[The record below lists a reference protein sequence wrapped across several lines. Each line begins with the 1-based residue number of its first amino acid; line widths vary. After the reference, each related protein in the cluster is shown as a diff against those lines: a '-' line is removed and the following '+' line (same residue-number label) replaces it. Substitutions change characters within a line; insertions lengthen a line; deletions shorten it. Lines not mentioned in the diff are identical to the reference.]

1 MTSLKEYNKKNNE
14 EYMQQIGRLN
24 DKEKQLVM
32 DNFKIEKLVK
42 LARQKNKLNCLIF
55 DKDCTEVYL
64 VCDSIDE
71 YIAMDKGYQGK
82 FFVSTKDDFFAKY
95 FEFYN
100 YDLGKLAKKLDME
113 EGTIFYNILT
123 GSNFYDYWNRFF
135 SEKYSRLNLD
145 KVFPDVYYN
154 DTRYNNNIK
163 VFSELPIDKQNL
175 IKSSFSYEDIV
186 KAYYISE
193 SKPIILFDTLTRP
206 VCMVMNGGDTK
217 DFMNN
222 QIIYR
227 TPTHL
232 IEFELVMYRFN
243 ISDMIKPLHYHTLE
257 FYFDSLLK
265 YAPKLETDQPEFY
278 SNVYHYD
285 SFVVSFNQEPVL

>member
-1 MTSLKEYNKKNNE
+1 MTSLKEYNKKNNK

-24 DKEKQLVM
+24 DKQKQLVM

-42 LARQKNKLNCLIF
+42 LAGQKNTRNCLIF
-55 DKDCTEVYL
+55 DKDGTEVYL

-71 YIAMDKGYQGK
+71 YIDINKSYQGK
-82 FFVSTKDDFFAKY
+82 FFVSTTDDFFGKY

-113 EGTIFYNILT
+113 EGTILSNIVA

-135 SEKYSRLNLD
+135 FEKYSKVNLD
-145 KVFPDVYYN
+145 NVFPDVYYN
-154 DTRYNNNIK
+154 DTRYNKIK
-163 VFSELPIDKQNL
+163 CFSKLSIEKQSL

-186 KAYYISE
+186 KAFYISE
-193 SKPIILFDTLTRP
+193 SKPIILFDTLTKP
-206 VCMVMNGGDTK
+206 VCMVMNGGETK

-227 TPTHL
+227 TPTQL
-232 IEFELVMYRFN
+232 MEYELVNYRFN
-243 ISDMIKPLHYHTLE
+243 ISDMIKPLQYYTLE
-257 FYFDSLLK
+257 FYFDKLLE

-278 SNVYHYD
+278 RNVYHYD

>member
-1 MTSLKEYNKKNNE
+1 MTSLKEYNKKNNK
-14 EYMQQIGRLN
+14 EYTQQIGRLN
-24 DKEKQLVM
+24 DKQKQLVM

-42 LARQKNKLNCLIF
+42 LAGHKDTRNCLIF
-55 DKDCTEVYL
+55 DKDGTEVYL
-64 VCDSIDE
+64 VCDSVDE
-71 YIAMDKGYQGK
+71 YIDMNKSYQGK
-82 FFVSTKDDFFAKY
+82 FFVSTIDDFFGKY

-100 YDLGKLAKKLDME
+100 YDLCKLAKKLDME
-113 EGTIFYNILT
+113 EGTIFHNIVA

-135 SEKYSRLNLD
+135 FEKYSKVNLD

-154 DTRYNNNIK
+154 DTRYNKIK
-163 VFSELPIDKQNL
+163 GFSELPIDKQSL

-193 SKPIILFDTLTRP
+193 SKPIILFDTLTKP
-206 VCMVMNGGDTK
+206 ICMVMNGGETK

-227 TPTHL
+227 TTTQL
-232 IEFELVMYRFN
+232 MEYELVNYRFN
-243 ISDMIKPLHYHTLE
+243 ISDMIKPLGYYTLD

-278 SNVYHYD
+278 NNVYHYD
-285 SFVVSFNQEPVL
+285 SFVVGFNEDPVL

>member
-1 MTSLKEYNKKNNE
+1 MTSLKEYNKKNNK
-14 EYMQQIGRLN
+14 EYMQQIGMLN
-24 DKEKQLVM
+24 DKKKQLVM

-42 LARQKNKLNCLIF
+42 LAGQKNKVNCLIF

-64 VCDSIDE
+64 VCESIDD

-82 FFVSTKDDFFAKY
+82 FFVSTIDDFCTKY

-100 YDLGKLAKKLDME
+100 YDLDKIAEKLNFNKGAFLFNLIGASD
-113 EGTIFYNILT
+113 
-123 GSNFYDYWNRFF
+123 FYDYWNRLF
-135 SEKYSRLNLD
+135 SEKYSMVRLD
-145 KVFPDVYYN
+145 EVFPDVYYN
-154 DTRYNNNIK
+154 DTRYNNIK
-163 VFSELPIDKQNL
+163 GFSELPIDKQSL

-186 KAYYISE
+186 KAYHISE
-193 SKPIILFDTLTRP
+193 SKPIILFDTLTKP
-206 VCMVMNGGDTK
+206 VCMVINVEETK
-217 DFMNN
+217 ELMNN

-227 TPTHL
+227 TPTQL
-232 IEFELVMYRFN
+232 MEYELVNYKFN
-243 ISDMIKPLHYHTLE
+243 ISDMIKPLHYYTLD
-257 FYFDSLLK
+257 FYFEKLLK